1 MLAAL
6 IALLFLGGGSDGLAS
21 AIADR
26 QKELK
31 QVVVEDKRRDE
42 ALAVIKDLKARG
54 KAYEKSLKMNWKQT
68 GQALSG
74 AGVAEADID
83 AAWEALYRERTD
95 FEQDVV
101 DARFQLRELL
111 TREEWQQ
118 LFAESSQE

>member
-101 DARFQLRELL
+101 NARFQLRELL